1 MNGLISQSGFGPDF
15 LSGNSTGKRMLPQ
28 LRTLVLL
35 KQTKK
40 RFFYMIYTNK
50 NFNEKF
56 LMVSYR
62 LRENLVRTSF
72 VREEMEEG
80 PDWPCKYDP
89 GCPWYDPECPGS
101 PD

>member
-1 MNGLISQSGFGPDF
+1 
-15 LSGNSTGKRMLPQ
+15 
-28 LRTLVLL
+28 
-35 KQTKK
+35 
-40 RFFYMIYTNK
+40 MIYTNK
-50 NFNEKF
+50 NFNDKF

-89 GCPWYDPECPGS
+89 DWPW
-101 PD
+101 